1 MAEHI
6 VPKRTYIFVW
16 IALMILTV
24 LTATV
29 STINLGQ
36 FSGPVALAIA
46 SIKALLVAMFFMHL
60 RWSGS
65 MMRIVVCAAIFW
77 LAIMISLTLGD
88 ILTRGRV
95 APSEGWHTSTVV
107 LPATAPANQ
116 RRWTP

>member
-6 VPKRTYIFVW
+6 APKKLYFFVFGS
-16 IALMILTV
+16 LLILTV
-24 LTATV
+24 LTWQIAY
-29 STINLGQ
+29 IDLGQ
-36 FSGPVALAIA
+36 WNTVVALAIA
-46 SIKALLVAMFFMHL
+46 VLKASLVATFFMHL

-88 ILTRGRV
+88 VLTRGRV
-95 APSEGWHTSTVV
+95 VPSEGWHTSAVV

-116 RRWTP
+116 QR